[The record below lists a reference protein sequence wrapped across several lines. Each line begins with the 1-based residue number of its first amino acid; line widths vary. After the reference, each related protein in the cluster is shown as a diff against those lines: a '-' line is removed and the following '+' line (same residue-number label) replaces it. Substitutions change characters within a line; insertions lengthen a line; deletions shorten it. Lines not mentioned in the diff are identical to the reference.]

1 MKKFGDQ
8 RAGGDEPFLEV
19 GEYGEGGKAEFFS
32 DGAAPAGNSTDAG
45 TVEEEDDA
53 PDLLGIYF
61 DEVKAIPEF
70 GDGEEEAL
78 TKRASQGD
86 PAARDRLMEGYLKHA
101 LTIVRE
107 YMGGPVSVPELIGIS
122 NLSMVKAVRTWL
134 DHQAA
139 PYAVPAGKT
148 EDQALASLSLRD
160 TITATVRTDLAAA
173 VERENFKKKEADDIA
188 GRANRLTET
197 ARVMAGELGRQATP
211 EELSERMRI
220 PVEEVKELIRMTM
233 QAM

>member
-8 RAGGDEPFLEV
+8 TPGGEPFLEV

-32 DGAAPAGNSTDAG
+32 DGAAGDGADTGAPP
-45 TVEEEDDA
+45 EEEDAA

-61 DEVKAIPEF
+61 DEVNAIPAF
-70 GDGEEEAL
+70 GEGEEEAL
-78 TKRASQGD
+78 SRRAAQGD
-86 PAARDRLMEGYLKHA
+86 AAARDRLMEGYLKHA

-139 PYAVPAGKT
+139 PYVRPAGKT
-148 EDQALASLSLRD
+148 EDQALATLSLRD

-173 VERENFKKKEADDIA
+173 VERENFKKKESEEIA

-211 EELSERMRI
+211 EELAERMRI